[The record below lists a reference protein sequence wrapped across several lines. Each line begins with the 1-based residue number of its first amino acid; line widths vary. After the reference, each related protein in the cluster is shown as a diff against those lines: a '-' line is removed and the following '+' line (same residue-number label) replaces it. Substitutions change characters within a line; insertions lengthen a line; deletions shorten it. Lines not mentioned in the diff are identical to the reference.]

1 MVRAWALGAALALWA
16 GGAWAECRL
25 ALALALDVSSSV
37 DAREHRLQ
45 RDGLARALQ
54 SEAVR
59 DAILQGGP
67 GYVALAAYEW
77 SGRQQQALLL
87 DWSVLDDRPAID
99 RAADRLR
106 APGRAF
112 SEFPTAIGYALG
124 YGATLF
130 RRGPDCARRVL
141 DVSGDGVGNDG
152 FGPRLAYRH
161 FPFAGVTVNGLAVI
175 GHDAALLDFYRNELR
190 RGPGAFVEVAQ
201 GYGDFRRAMERK
213 LLREI
218 GAPVVGQA
226 VP

>member
-1 MVRAWALGAALALWA
+1 MRPWALAAALTLWGGVA
-16 GGAWAECRL
+16 GAECRL

-45 RDGLARALQ
+45 REGLALALQ
-54 SEAVR
+54 GEAVR
-59 DAILQGGP
+59 DAILQAGP
-67 GYVALAAYEW
+67 GHVALAIYEW

-87 DWSVLDDRPAID
+87 DWTVLDSEAAIG
-99 RAADRLR
+99 RAVAALR

-152 FGPRLAYRH
+152 FGPHLAYRH
-161 FPFAGVTVNGLAVI
+161 FPFEGVTVNGLAVT
-175 GHDAALLDFYRNELR
+175 GHDPDLLDYYLGQLR
-190 RGPGAFVEVAQ
+190 HGPGAFVEVAD

-218 GAPVVGQA
+218 GAPMIGRATPQ
-226 VP
+226 